1 MNASAAGSPRSPSV
15 ARVRPRRF
23 LVAGVVS
30 AGIAVAITVWALGG
44 SGLPASGPSTVTLS
58 GYSTTNGNCSD
69 IYCPAVVL
77 GQDLLPSGVNVSV
90 LWIDVSHGQA
100 ALRVWGPGGTQQF
113 PCGSPGAASECAFE
127 SQGGNYTFVASS
139 SSAQY
144 GQQVNYTLT
153 YSR

>member
-1 MNASAAGSPRSPSV
+1 MDASVAESPGSPSRRRVRSRRAAVAGIVAAGV
-15 ARVRPRRF
+15 
-23 LVAGVVS
+23 
-30 AGIAVAITVWALGG
+30 AVAITVWALGG
-44 SGLPASGPSTVTLS
+44 LGSPASGPSTVTLS

-69 IYCPAVVL
+69 IYCPAVVF
-77 GQDLLPSGVNVSV
+77 GEDLLPSWVNVSV

-113 PCGSPGAASECAFE
+113 PCGSPGAAGECAFG